1 MASFLAKEVEII
13 LTVLITHIK
22 SDVTSD
28 LSPDQAG
35 GTNWCN
41 KRKLSRPSS
50 KLTRKL
56 LNVFYPGSASF
67 SI

>member
-1 MASFLAKEVEII
+1 MI
-13 LTVLITHIK
+13 LTVLMITHIK

-35 GTNWCN
+35 GTSWRN
-41 KRKLSRPSS
+41 KRELSRPSS

-56 LNVFYPGSASF
+56 LNLFYPGSAAF